1 MHGAAVVPEDEVART
16 PLVGIDDVGTGRILA
31 ELLQECRALLRRQSL
46 DADREAGAHIERLA
60 AGHGM
65 GTADRMRH
73 LRDFLELILAYRHPL
88 AAFGHLGRKST
99 RLHSSH

>member
-1 MHGAAVVPEDEVART
+1 MLNFVECVFFLKIRRPPRSTRT
-16 PLVGIDDVGTGRILA
+16 DTLCPYTTLFRSILA

-60 AGHGM
+60 AGHGV
-65 GTADRMRH
+65 GADDRMRH

-88 AAFGHLGRKST
+88 AAF
-99 RLHSSH
+99 